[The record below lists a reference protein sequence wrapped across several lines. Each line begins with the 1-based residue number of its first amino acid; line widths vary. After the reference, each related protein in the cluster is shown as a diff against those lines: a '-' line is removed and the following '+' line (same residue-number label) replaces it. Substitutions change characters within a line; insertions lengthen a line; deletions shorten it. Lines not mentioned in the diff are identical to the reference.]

1 MNIIP
6 FSFDGRSIRVVA
18 DERGEP
24 LFVGKDICEALG
36 YSNHTDAMGNHCRG
50 VAKRY
55 PISDSLGRT
64 QEVRVLSEPDV
75 LRLIV
80 HCSLPAAQDFERLVF
95 EEILPT
101 IRKTGSY
108 TVKPAAAI
116 KPVEDACRLLPTMVR
131 AARACGLDKNAAAI
145 SANQAVAKLTG
156 ANVMQLLGHT
166 HMESE
171 QQVRFFTPT
180 ELGERLNLSGRKI
193 NMLLADAGLQAK
205 KNDVWVPL
213 SAAEGFFRLF
223 DTGKRHGDGIPV
235 QQLKWAEG
243 VLPLIQPEKEPA

>member
-24 LFVGKDICEALG
+24 LFVGKDICDALG
-36 YSNHTDAMGNHCRG
+36 YANPSKSMSDHCKG
-50 VAKRY
+50 VAIRY
-55 PISDSLGRT
+55 PLQTSGGV

-80 HCSLPAAQDFERLVF
+80 NCSLPAAQAFERLVF

-166 HMESE
+166 HMEAE

-180 ELGERLNLSGRKI
+180 ELGERMNLSGRKL

-213 SAAEGFFRLF
+213 PAAEGFFRLF
-223 DTGKRHGDGIPV
+223 DTGKRHGDGTPV

>member
-36 YSNHTDAMGNHCRG
+36 YADHTNAMKQHCRG
-50 VAKRY
+50 VVNRH

-166 HMESE
+166 HIEAE

-180 ELGERLNLSGRKI
+180 ELGERMNLSGRKL

-223 DTGKRHGDGIPV
+223 DTGKRHGDGTPV

-243 VLPLIQPEKEPA
+243 VLPLIQPEKESA

>member
-24 LFVGKDICEALG
+24 LFVGKDICDALG
-36 YSNHTDAMGNHCRG
+36 YADHISAMRLHCKG
-50 VAKRY
+50 VLKRH
-55 PISDSLGRT
+55 PLQTGGGM

-80 HCSLPAAQDFERLVF
+80 NCSLPAAQDFERLVF

-166 HMESE
+166 HIEAE

-180 ELGERLNLSGRKI
+180 ELGERMNLSGRKL

-223 DTGKRHGDGIPV
+223 DTGKRHGDGTPV

>member
-24 LFVGKDICEALG
+24 LFVGKDICDALG
-36 YSNHTDAMGNHCRG
+36 YANPSKSMSDHCKG
-50 VAKRY
+50 VAIRY
-55 PISDSLGRT
+55 PLQTSGGV

-80 HCSLPAAQDFERLVF
+80 NCSLPAAQAFERLVF

-108 TVKPAAAI
+108 TVKPASVI

-166 HMESE
+166 HMEAE

-180 ELGERLNLSGRKI
+180 ELGERLNLSGRKL

-213 SAAEGFFRLF
+213 AAADGFYRLF
-223 DTGKRHGDGIPV
+223 DTGKRHGDGTPV

-243 VLPLIQPEKEPA
+243 VLPLIQPEKEHA